1 MVPLRFAAFQSVTGH
16 DSAGKL
22 DTDFKH
28 VAGLDPCQAGQEYM
42 ADLENFEKLVEI
54 MDRLRDPDGCPW
66 DREQDYDSLRGYLLE
81 EAYEVAEA
89 LDGGVPAAVCEELGD
104 LLFQIVFL
112 SRIAKERGEFTVA
125 DVIRGIGEKM
135 IRRHPHV
142 FGDAVAE
149 TSAEV
154 LTRWEEIKR
163 QEKPDPRVAS
173 VLDGIPA
180 GLPALLRAQRLGAK
194 AARVGFDWERPAD
207 ILVKIEEELAE
218 LREAFS
224 GGEKAALRDELG
236 DVLFALSMLAR
247 RLEIDPEGAL
257 QGSNLKFQRR
267 FAWIEKELRRQGR
280 PVEEAGLE
288 RLEALWQRAKSELDP
303 A

>member
-1 MVPLRFAAFQSVTGH
+1 MVPLRFAAFQSVPGH
-16 DSAGKL
+16 DSAGRL

-28 VAGLDPCQAGQEYM
+28 VAGLDPCQARQENM

-89 LDGGVPAAVCEELGD
+89 LDGGAPAAVCEELGD

-173 VLDGIPA
+173 ALDGIPA

-224 GGEKAALRDELG
+224 RGEKAALRDELG

-267 FAWIEKELRRQGR
+267 FAWIEAELRRQGR
-280 PVEEAGLE
+280 SVEKAGLE
-288 RLEALWQRAKSELDP
+288 RLEALWQRAKSEMDP
-303 A
+303 P